1 MSTKTITFKMKLKS
15 IILHNVGLTSVW
27 ENFRPQALQGTDLM
41 TLHSFHFYFR
51 VLRCY
56 QHPFFKFYL
65 FSGFY
70 DFRICF
76 LWLYIFCHVL
86 TWVHVLTIFFFFSC
100 AVFSYSLHS
109 LGTCT
114 WFWSFVPPV
123 FSNELSQTLDFDL
136 VRKSSCSNYR

>member
-27 ENFRPQALQGTDLM
+27 ENSRPQALQGSDLM

-86 TWVHVLTIFFFFSC
+86 TRVHVLTIFFFFSC
-100 AVFSYSLHS
+100 AVFSPIVFIPWELA
-109 LGTCT
+109 LG
-114 WFWSFVPPV
+114 FGPSSHQ
-123 FSNELSQTLDFDL
+123 FSPTNFHRHWISI
-136 VRKSSCSNYR
+136 